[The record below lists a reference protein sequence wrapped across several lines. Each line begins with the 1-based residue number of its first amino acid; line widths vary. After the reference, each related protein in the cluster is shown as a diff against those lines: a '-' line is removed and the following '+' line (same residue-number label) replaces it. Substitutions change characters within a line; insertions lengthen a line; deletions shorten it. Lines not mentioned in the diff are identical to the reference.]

1 MYTRRGIEEARSKGV
16 QCTASISTCRS
27 LLFYFLFFISAM
39 FQVNLNME
47 VEFSKAFYRF
57 YLLGQMK
64 PRKIAENGGELF
76 K

>member
-1 MYTRRGIEEARSKGV
+1 
-16 QCTASISTCRS
+16 
-27 LLFYFLFFISAM
+27 M